1 MENTVDCFF
10 LRAREVIEVTVNKIL
25 ASSTEL
31 KKKIKIRTLFKLVD
45 GFFFFF
51 HHVKCPV
58 SCETK
63 EILKTKSKVDNDMF
77 LKKRHFFE
85 EKPQN
90 GDGEVLFTTND

>member
-31 KKKIKIRTLFKLVD
+31 KKNIKILFKLVD

-77 LKKRHFFE
+77 LKKRHFSE
-85 EKPQN
+85 EKPKN
-90 GDGEVLFTTND
+90 GDVEVLFTTND